1 VPTPRTTEELTLKFG
16 ELNAADHTQRVLP
29 MRAAVSTAQVA
40 AQRLQDQ
47 NGNDS
52 VDQTQNDVR
61 SALRKASKAA
71 PADLG
76 RRKVSSRA
84 ASTVPRSTS
93 RGQAPTLRFGEDRGR
108 GARQGTREGT
118 SAPQPAKAAG
128 STPKTTT
135 QPGGGMG
142 GHLRSNG
149 IVGPQQRAVAQA
161 AATRGAAAEV
171 SADVGVAAERS
182 IAGRAVSAAASATA
196 RVIAAALAAVTGVS
210 ASTVLLVAAIVVAAI
225 AAIAVFLPMINQ
237 AATEEQAS
245 IGGVLGAESGVPAN
259 LIPLYNKAGALCP
272 EMPAVL
278 LAAQGKQESGFNPNA
293 TSPVGAQGIAQFM
306 PGTWATWGQDAN
318 GDGAADVFDPADA
331 IQAQGAFMC
340 DLVKQMK
347 SLVVAGRATGDVQ
360 VLALSAYN
368 AGPGAVARYGGV
380 PPYAETQAYA
390 PKILAIAATYG
401 ATLTTS
407 AGTGDYAAVIDA
419 LQARLGVPYSWGG
432 GTVNGPSRGFAQGGN
447 TVGWDCSS
455 FVQYGF
461 YQGTGGKLTLPR
473 TSAGQATALKQYE
486 VAGPLQ
492 PGDLLFYGTG
502 ASTHH
507 VAMFI
512 GDGKMIEEP
521 RTGLSSRIT
530 TVRAY
535 SLAVRVPLS

>member
-1 VPTPRTTEELTLKFG
+1 MPAPRATEDLILRFG

-29 MRAAVSTAQVA
+29 MRAAVSTAEVA

-47 NGNDS
+47 DGNDS
-52 VDQTQNDVR
+52 VDQTQADVR
-61 SALRKASKAA
+61 STLNKA
-71 PADLG
+71 PAKLG
-76 RRKVSSRA
+76 RRGT
-84 ASTVPRSTS
+84 STRSAPTAPSSTS
-93 RGQAPTLRFGEDRGR
+93 RGQAPTLRFREDRGR
-108 GARQGTREGT
+108 GSRASPAKGT
-118 SAPQPAKAAG
+118 SAPGRPAKAAG
-128 STPKTTT
+128 PASKTAAW
-135 QPGGGMG
+135 PGGGLG

-149 IVGPQQRAVAQA
+149 IIGPQQRAVVQA
-161 AATRGAAAEV
+161 AATRRAVAEVGKDVGAAA
-171 SADVGVAAERS
+171 GRS

-210 ASTVLLVAAIVVAAI
+210 ASTVLLVAAVVIAVI

-245 IGGVLGAESGVPAN
+245 IGGVLGAESGVPSN
-259 LIPLYNKAGALCP
+259 LISLYNNAGTLCP

-306 PGTWATWGQDAN
+306 PGTWASWGQDAN

-331 IQAQGAFMC
+331 IQSQGAFMC

-347 SLVVAGRATGDVQ
+347 ALVVAGRVTGDVQ

-401 ATLTTS
+401 ATLTTTV
-407 AGTGDYAAVIDA
+407 GTGDYAAVIDA

-432 GTVNGPSRGFAQGGN
+432 GSVSGPSQGFAQGAS
-447 TVGWDCSS
+447 TIGWDCSS

-473 TSAGQATALKQYE
+473 TSAAQAAALKQYE
-486 VAGPLQ
+486 VEGPLQ

-535 SLAVRVPLS
+535 SLAVRVPLP

>member
-1 VPTPRTTEELTLKFG
+1 MPTPRTPEELTLQFG
-16 ELNAADHTQRVLP
+16 KLNAADRTQQVLP
-29 MRAAVSTAQVA
+29 LRAAVTSAQLA
-40 AQRLQDQ
+40 AVRLQDQ
-47 NGNDS
+47 DDS
-52 VDQTQNDVR
+52 VDQTSQDAQGLAKGLPSQLGKSR
-61 SALRKASKAA
+61 QPAPGRTSA
-71 PADLG
+71 PTG
-76 RRKVSSRA
+76 
-84 ASTVPRSTS
+84 TS
-93 RGQAPTLRFGEDRGR
+93 RGRMPTVKSRSQRAGGPRP
-108 GARQGTREGT
+108 GASTRT
-118 SAPQPAKAAG
+118 PAARTAKSG
-128 STPKTTT
+128 QSTGAKV
-135 QPGGGMG
+135 QRGGGLG
-142 GHLRSNG
+142 SSLRTGG
-149 IVGPQQRAVAQA
+149 IVGSSQRALAARSASTAAKDAGLAAGRSVAA
-161 AATRGAAAEV
+161 RATTVAVNAATRL
-171 SADVGVAAERS
+171 
-182 IAGRAVSAAASATA
+182 
-196 RVIAAALAAVTGVS
+196 IAAAVAALTGVS
-210 ASTVLLVAAIVVAAI
+210 ASTVVLVAAIVVAVI

-237 AATEEQAS
+237 AATEESAG
-245 IGGVLGAESGVPAN
+245 IGGVLSAQSGVPAN

-272 EMPAVL
+272 EMSAVL

-306 PGTWATWGQDAN
+306 PGTWATWGQDGD

-331 IQAQGAFMC
+331 IQSQGAFMC
-340 DLVKQMK
+340 DLVKQMG
-347 SLVVAGRATGDVQ
+347 SLVQAGRATGDVQ

-368 AGPGAVARYGGV
+368 AGPGAVSKFGGV

-390 PKILAIAATYG
+390 PKILAIAATFG
-401 ATLTTS
+401 AILTTP
-407 AGTGDYAAVIDA
+407 ATGDYAAVIAA

-432 GTVNGPSRGFAQGGN
+432 GTVSGPSRGFAQGAS

-473 TSAGQATALKQYE
+473 TSAGQAAALKQYA
-486 VAGPLQ
+486 VAGALQ

-535 SLAVRVPLS
+535 DLAARVPLP